1 MIERI
6 IMFAT
11 VLIISLLI
19 YINIDSSNNY
29 EQDSMLLSN
38 QEIRV
43 HEYSLRN
50 FKSGISI
57 QDIGDMIVI
66 NQKPNSATV
75 IIDKDDLED
84 IIVFLNNTNISHQF
98 VELIHF

>member
-19 YINIDSSNNY
+19 YINIDSSNSY

-66 NQKPNSATV
+66 NQKPSSATV

-84 IIVFLNNTNISHQF
+84 IIVFLNNTNTS
-98 VELIHF
+98 E

>member
-19 YINIDSSNNY
+19 YINIDSSNSY

-57 QDIGDMIVI
+57 QDIGDMVVI
-66 NQKPNSATV
+66 NQKPSSATV

-84 IIVFLNNTNISHQF
+84 IIVFLNNTNTS
-98 VELIHF
+98 E

>member
-19 YINIDSSNNY
+19 YILIDSSNNY

-43 HEYSLRN
+43 HGYSLRN

-66 NQKPNSATV
+66 NQKPSSATV

-84 IIVFLNNTNISHQF
+84 IIVFLNNTNTS
-98 VELIHF
+98 E

>member
-19 YINIDSSNNY
+19 YINIDSSNSY

-84 IIVFLNNTNISHQF
+84 IIVFLNNTNTS
-98 VELIHF
+98 E

>member
-38 QEIRV
+38 QETRV

-84 IIVFLNNTNISHQF
+84 IIVFLNNTNTS
-98 VELIHF
+98 E

>member
-84 IIVFLNNTNISHQF
+84 IIVFLNNTNTS
-98 VELIHF
+98 E

>member
-29 EQDSMLLSN
+29 ELDSMLLSN

-84 IIVFLNNTNISHQF
+84 IIVFLNNTNTS
-98 VELIHF
+98 E

>member
-75 IIDKDDLED
+75 IIDKDELED
-84 IIVFLNNTNISHQF
+84 IIAFLNNTNTS
-98 VELIHF
+98 E

>member
-38 QEIRV
+38 QKTRV

-66 NQKPNSATV
+66 NQKPTSATV
-75 IIDKDDLED
+75 IIDKDNLED
-84 IIVFLNNTNISHQF
+84 IIVFLNNTNTS
-98 VELIHF
+98 E